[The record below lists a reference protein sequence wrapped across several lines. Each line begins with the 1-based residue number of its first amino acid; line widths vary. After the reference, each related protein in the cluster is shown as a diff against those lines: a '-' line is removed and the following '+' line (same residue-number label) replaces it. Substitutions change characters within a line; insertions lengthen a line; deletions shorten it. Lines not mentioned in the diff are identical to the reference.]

1 MKTNEETQL
10 VEAGEEREESP
21 MSWQRLKERLWKAA
35 FADQFDKR
43 ESLDLESI
51 GCDDTNTA
59 GQNACDEACDDA
71 GDRVGDDSDAKTA
84 RDFALN
90 EHVQALWHQI
100 FPLVGVPASRPGE
113 KAGIFK
119 VTPGFNPGEA
129 LVHIDVPA
137 EAYVDGE
144 PPKMDRIVTL
154 TVKLD
159 HDYRLLGD
167 EYYCI
172 DCLPTNETHH

>member
-1 MKTNEETQL
+1 MKTNEEARL
-10 VEAGEEREESP
+10 AEVSDEREESP
-21 MSWQRLKERLWKAA
+21 MSWHRLKERLWKAA
-35 FADQFDKR
+35 FSYQLDQGESADIDAVDYSDGR
-43 ESLDLESI
+43 
-51 GCDDTNTA
+51 
-59 GQNACDEACDDA
+59 DA
-71 GDRVGDDSDAKTA
+71 GDVAGEDHDAKMA

-119 VTPGFNPGEA
+119 VTPGGNPGEA

-137 EAYVDGE
+137 EEYADGE
-144 PPKMDRIVTL
+144 PPKMERIVTL
-154 TVKLD
+154 TIKLD